1 MKKILIDTSAWVK
14 NFKGNKTAANLINNS
29 DTNSVFIIGPVISEL
44 IQGMKTENEKESFS
58 YALES
63 INRIQ
68 IADQDWL
75 DAGLV
80 GSLLRS
86 KGITVPLVDLIINSV
101 ARNNHCSICTLD
113 KHFQVINKNLK
124 NKVKIIDV

>member
-1 MKKILIDTSAWVK
+1 MKKILIDTSAWVEY
-14 NFKGNKTAANLINNS
+14 FKGNKTAANLINNS

-44 IQGMKTENEKESFS
+44 IQGMKTENEKESFT

-68 IADQDWL
+68 IADQDWFDVGL
-75 DAGLV
+75 AG
-80 GSLLRS
+80 SHLRS
-86 KGITVPLVDLIINSV
+86 KGITVPLVDLVIYSV
-101 ARNNHCSICTLD
+101 ARNNQCSICTLD

>member
-29 DTNSVFIIGPVISEL
+29 GTNSVFIIGPVISEL

-68 IADQDWL
+68 IADQDWF

-80 GSLLRS
+80 GSLLRC
-86 KGITVPLVDLIINSV
+86 KGITVPLVDLIIYSV
-101 ARNNHCSICTLD
+101 ARNNQCSICTLD
-113 KHFQVINKNLK
+113 KHFQVINKNLN
-124 NKVKIIDV
+124 NKVEIIEV

>member
-1 MKKILIDTSAWVK
+1 MKKTLIDTSAWVEY
-14 NFKGNKTAANLINNS
+14 FKGNRAVANFIHS
-29 DTNSVFIIGPVISEL
+29 REEYSVYIIGPVISEL
-44 IQGMKTENEKESFS
+44 IQGMKTENEKESFT

-75 DAGLV
+75 DAGLA
-80 GSLLRS
+80 GSHLRS
-86 KGITVPLVDLIINSV
+86 KGITVPFIDLIIYSA
-101 ARNNHCSICTLD
+101 ARNNQCSICTLD

-124 NKVKIIDV
+124 NKVEILEF